1 MRMSLI
7 RWAHSLSRSN
17 IARLLSDLISFKVNA
32 PCRGDQRREA
42 TDKACRFRIDRRDM
56 FLIGSTSNGRRR
68 TNHHRER
75 FWAGRNHETARGR
88 GEGQRPDGI
97 CPCRSRCR
105 CGRSQPAAA
114 ADRPFDLRQCQRRHA
129 ADAVGADHRH
139 RSAAQG
145 AGLAGSI
152 RHDMAVLQRS
162 RFSRAPSRAWRA
174 GQGRRCHHHR
184 GVECDRDQGNH
195 APVRTTTQAT
205 RNPTPPAG
213 SKRPVKL
220 VTAAILCFAGV
231 YAEAAEIHDGD
242 TGYIAK
248 NSIWFTDESDLS
260 VWKRVRQ
267 TFAPKDVK
275 TYQQI
280 ILEERQASQ
289 FSGPIKVKV
298 ISYWANQHEI
308 HVKMLTEGRLADS
321 EWWVEDK
328 DYSNAAR

>member
-1 MRMSLI
+1 MQTLDRKDAT
-7 RWAHSLSRSN
+7 RDANSR
-17 IARLLSDLISFKVNA
+17 RLLSSTL
-32 PCRGDQRREA
+32 PERLRP
-42 TDKACRFRIDRRDM
+42 RDM
-56 FLIGSTSNGRRR
+56 ARSARAPTRKERCFFNGS
-68 TNHHRER
+68 
-75 FWAGRNHETARGR
+75 F
-88 GEGQRPDGI
+88 
-97 CPCRSRCR
+97 
-105 CGRSQPAAA
+105 
-114 ADRPFDLRQCQRRHA
+114 A
-129 ADAVGADHRH
+129 ADAHRP
-139 RSAAQG
+139 RRRGDRVRRREVITFIGS
-145 AGLAGSI
+145 AGL
-152 RHDMAVLQRS
+152 
-162 RFSRAPSRAWRA
+162 
-174 GQGRRCHHHR
+174 
-184 GVECDRDQGNH
+184 
-195 APVRTTTQAT
+195 
-205 RNPTPPAG
+205 
-213 SKRPVKL
+213 KRPVKL